1 MIEFFYTTYKL
12 LLLKKRNILYTSAFA
27 VLFFLPGIFLGQE
40 ENEVFKINSNDISTL
55 LYGTSD
61 ELINGKFYLPEH
73 PLAKGSPFYKSQA
86 RLNGTIF
93 IKGNEYPKQVFG
105 YNIAEE
111 KVILSAFQ
119 KNGTRIEVEMDE
131 TIIDSM
137 AIENTFFVNGAV
149 KIIPGFDKGFIEII
163 YKGGFLFIEK
173 HKKNFVSQYSSSSPN
188 GFYTNDQAEYYLIFD
203 TIPIKINSKKSIL
216 KEFESNQK
224 EIKKYMKSVKFK
236 FKKANQQQWVGL
248 LNYCDNLA
256 SR

>member
-1 MIEFFYTTYKL
+1 MIEILYTTYKL
-12 LLLKKRNILYTSAFA
+12 FLLKKRNIIHTSTFV
-27 VLFFLPGIFLGQE
+27 VLFFLPGTFFGQE
-40 ENEVFKINSNDISTL
+40 KSEAVNLTSNEISTL

-73 PLAKGSPFYKSQA
+73 PLAKGNPFYKNQA

-93 IKGNEYPKQVFG
+93 IKGNEYPNQVFG
-105 YNIAEE
+105 YNIADE
-111 KVILSAFQ
+111 KVILNAFQ

-149 KIIPGFDKGFIEII
+149 KIIPGFEKGFIEIV

-173 HKKNFVSQYSSSSPN
+173 HKKIFVSQYTTNSPN
-188 GFYTNDQAEYYLIFD
+188 GFYTNDKAEYYLIFD
-203 TIPIKINSKKSIL
+203 TIPIKITSQKSIL
-216 KEFESNQK
+216 KEFETNQK

-236 FKKANQQQWVGL
+236 FKKASKQQWFDL
-248 LNYCDNLA
+248 LYYCDNLA
-256 SR
+256 SN